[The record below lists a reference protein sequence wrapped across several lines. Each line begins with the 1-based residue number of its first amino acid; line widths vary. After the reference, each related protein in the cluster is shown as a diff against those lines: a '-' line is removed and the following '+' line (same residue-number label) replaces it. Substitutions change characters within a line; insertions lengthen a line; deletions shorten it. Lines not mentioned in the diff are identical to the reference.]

1 MILCDKTAQQFLK
14 NKGTEGIYRFTTIED
29 SAAETLAR
37 FSGYLLLSG
46 LKSLSDK
53 AAQSLAQHAGDLNLA
68 GLTRLSDAAAQAL
81 AQCSGILCL
90 NGLKTLRDSPG
101 HIALARQLAQGASG
115 YLDLS
120 GLRSVS
126 DAILQ
131 ELAQYN
137 GFSFRADSTIK
148 KKVLAFRKTWVQAKI
163 RAGDLKEPEEW
174 LNGRI
179 LFPSPPRNPMRG
191 RYCKRR
197 KASEASWWLPPRIS
211 DWFLRKLD
219 DEHKTAAHKIGFCI
233 SPDAAELLRDKS
245 VEWLWLADQE
255 SVVGPQAAVKS
266 GVSLDGI
273 KKLIKSKNHGSFPLA
288 VEMVRTMDLNDERT
302 WLSLLVKTRIRDLAK
317 VAGNSNISLLLEIAG
332 LGPAIGQLV
341 LNNVNFVQLAEL
353 SAPAARTLVAHRK
366 SIPLYIEHLSD
377 AAAEVFA
384 QYEGNL
390 WLSGLASLSDAAARA
405 LAQHRGNLDLGGLTS
420 LSDAAAQALAQH
432 DGNLDLSGLSS
443 LSDAAART
451 LAGHK
456 GKLDLSGLTSLSDAA
471 AQALAQYNRILWLNG
486 LETLSDESAK
496 ALASHKGILWLSGLR
511 SVSDT
516 VALALAQHEGKLFL
530 RGLESLSKS
539 AAEALAQAEVDTY
552 NSLILAKKNR
562 K

>member
-1 MILCDKTAQQFLK
+1 M
-14 NKGTEGIYRFTTIED
+14 
-29 SAAETLAR
+29 
-37 FSGYLLLSG
+37 
-46 LKSLSDK
+46 
-53 AAQSLAQHAGDLNLA
+53 
-68 GLTRLSDAAAQAL
+68 
-81 AQCSGILCL
+81 
-90 NGLKTLRDSPG
+90 
-101 HIALARQLAQGASG
+101 
-115 YLDLS
+115 
-120 GLRSVS
+120 
-126 DAILQ
+126 

-137 GFSFRADSTIK
+137 GCSFTANSTIK

-163 RAGDLKEPEEW
+163 RSGDLQAPEEW

-191 RYCKRR
+191 RDHERCLV
-197 KASEASWWLPPRIS
+197 SFASWWLPPRIS

-219 DEHKTAAHKIGFCI
+219 DEHKTAALKIGFYI
-233 SPDAAELLRDKS
+233 SPEAAELLRDKS

-255 SVVGPQAAVKS
+255 SAVGPQAVVKS

-317 VAGNSNISLLLEIAG
+317 AAGNSNISLLLEIAG

-366 SIPLYIEHLSD
+366 QIPLYIDHLSD
-377 AAAEVFA
+377 AAAEAFA
-384 QYEGNL
+384 QYEGDL
-390 WLSGLASLSDAAARA
+390 GLSGLASLSDAAARA

-432 DGNLDLSGLSS
+432 RGNLYLGGLTSLSDAAAQALAQHDGNLDLSSLSS

-516 VALALAQHEGKLFL
+516 VALALAQHEGKLVL

-552 NSLILAKKNR
+552 NSLILTKKNR